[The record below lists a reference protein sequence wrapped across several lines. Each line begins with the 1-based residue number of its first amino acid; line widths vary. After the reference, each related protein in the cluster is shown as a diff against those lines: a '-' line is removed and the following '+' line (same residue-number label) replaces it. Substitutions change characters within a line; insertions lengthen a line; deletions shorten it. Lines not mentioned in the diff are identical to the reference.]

1 MLSGRR
7 FTMKR
12 FEPHLAAVFAISIG
26 CGPEPRDEGHPRPPV
41 GIDSVPETPAAPVT
55 IDDESELGAACPSTL
70 GSCPPNPTSP
80 CRVSCQPT
88 ANGCAEVWELHHVA
102 TAPQSFGAGWQA
114 INPQGEHGLF
124 SWALNDGDDD
134 YNQPERFTWGAAEGV
149 VSLSAAVGNQPFF
162 DLYGVSDDAS
172 VAIGAVGLDR
182 LVWSRAGGIEPL
194 PVQNPALARDGSLV
208 AGQAGRRGVRWVRGQ
223 GATTVF
229 EFESERYS
237 AQAESGAAL
246 FVDARRLVY
255 SPAEGEPS
263 IIEAPADASPDAAFG
278 GVVLSA
284 DGSSFAAELRDGQN
298 TRLYRWVNGALARIE
313 LPPQG
318 PEDIIIQDLKVSS
331 DGGVVVARVGP
342 SSYISQRLIR
352 WSAETG
358 TQVLSDDPR
367 LYILYLSPTGNVI
380 LAGVEM
386 PDDNDIGL
394 RWSVEDG
401 LQETPPYYASDRA
414 ALDGAVFVDMDADGP
429 VVHKYGPEAAT
440 TLPLEHLRGRLPSR
454 WENPRLNRI
463 SPDARVL
470 AGTARLEPEDRGRD
484 YTLEE
489 LLELE
494 AQGVDLYPEHPELL
508 WAARLRDVCPAGP

>member
-1 MLSGRR
+1 MASGCR
-7 FTMKR
+7 FTMQR
-12 FEPHLAAVFAISIG
+12 FDPHLAAVFAISMG

-41 GIDSVPETPAAPVT
+41 GGDSAPAAPVT

-70 GSCPPNPTSP
+70 DSCPPNPTSP
-80 CRVSCQPT
+80 CRVSCQP
-88 ANGCAEVWELHHVA
+88 AADGCTEVWELQHVA
-102 TAPQSFGAGWQA
+102 TAPPSNGAFWQA

-124 SWALNDGDDD
+124 SWAVNDGDDD

-172 VAIGAVGLDR
+172 VAIGVVGLDP
-182 LVWSRAGGIEPL
+182 LFWSRAGGIEPL

-208 AGQAGRRGVRWVRGQ
+208 AGQAGRRAVRWVRGQ

-229 EFESERYS
+229 ELESDRYS
-237 AQAESGAAL
+237 AQAEGGAAL
-246 FVDARRLVY
+246 FVERRRLVY
-255 SPAEGEPS
+255 SPAESEPV
-263 IIEAPADASPDAAFG
+263 IIEAPADASPRAVFG
-278 GVVLSA
+278 QVVLSA
-284 DGSSFAAELRDGQN
+284 NGSSFAAELQDGN
-298 TRLYRWVNGALARIE
+298 DTRLYRWVDGALARID
-313 LPPQG
+313 LPPPG
-318 PEDIIIQDLKVSS
+318 PEPTIVVDLKVSA
-331 DGGVVVARVGP
+331 DGGVIVARVGP

-352 WSAETG
+352 WSTETG
-358 TQVLSDDPR
+358 SQVLSEDPT
-367 LYILYLSPTGNVI
+367 LYVSYLSPTGNVI
-380 LAGVEM
+380 LGGVEM

-401 LQETPPYYASDRA
+401 MQETPPYYAADRA
-414 ALDGAVFVDMDADGP
+414 ALDGAVLVDMDAEGP
-429 VVHKYGPEAAT
+429 VVRKYGPDAAN

-454 WENPRLNRI
+454 WDDPQLGRL

-470 AGTARLEPEDRGRD
+470 AGTAHLAPEDRGRD

-494 AQGVDLYPEHPELL
+494 ARGVDLYPEPPELL
-508 WAARLRDVCPAGP
+508 WVARLRDVCPAGQ